1 MEIGIGILAATCLVA
16 LILLCL
22 VLSLHR
28 KNKRTLRLLEGAE
41 NSLAAE
47 NDRIDGILR
56 NIADGVI
63 AVDVA
68 GNFVHV
74 NPSAVN
80 MFRLSEADIRSGQ
93 YDEIMVRHHEKLSL
107 ESLLEGAEGE
117 EMITC
122 LGRTLALRVET
133 VVAKSGETEGVIA
146 FLRDVT
152 ETQSLEDMQVD
163 FVANVSHELKTPL
176 TTIKTYAET
185 LLSGGVSEEQKK
197 DFVEI
202 IDSEA
207 DRMTRLVKELLMI
220 TRMDHSQ
227 QKWYKKESDIS
238 ALLRMAVR
246 KMEITAKS
254 KDIAINFMFDTTD
267 KTLVEMD
274 VDRIEQVVLNVLSNA
289 IKYTDEGG
297 RIDVD
302 LLVREEKVRIIIS
315 DNGIGIPEKAQ
326 ARVFDRFF
334 RVDKARSRQIG
345 GTGLGLSISKQIVEE
360 HGGDIE
366 LESRF
371 GKGTKVSIVLP
382 MPRHRGER
390 GIL

>member
-1 MEIGIGILAATCLVA
+1 MQ
-16 LILLCL
+16 
-22 VLSLHR
+22 
-28 KNKRTLRLLEGAE
+28 
-41 NSLAAE
+41 
-47 NDRIDGILR
+47 
-56 NIADGVI
+56 
-63 AVDVA
+63 
-68 GNFVHV
+68 GNFIHA
-74 NPSAVN
+74 NPSAAS

-93 YDEIMVRHHEKLSL
+93 YDEIMVQYHEKLLL
-107 ESLLEGAEGE
+107 EALLEGPAEE
-117 EMITC
+117 TIVC
-122 LGRTLALRVET
+122 LGRTLAFRSALIT
-133 VVAKSGETEGVIA
+133 DKDGDAEGVIL

-152 ETQSLEDMQVD
+152 DTQSLEDMQVD

-176 TTIKTYAET
+176 TTIKGYAET
-185 LLSGGVSEEQKK
+185 LLSGGVDEAQQK

-207 DRMTRLVKELLMI
+207 DRMTRLVKELLML
-220 TRMDHSQ
+220 TRIDHQQ

-254 KDIAINFMFDTTD
+254 KDIAINFMFDTD
-267 KTLVEMD
+267 EKTLVEMD
-274 VDRIEQVVLNVLSNA
+274 VDRIEQVVLNILSNA

-302 LLVREEKVRIIIS
+302 LIVSYEKARIVIS

-360 HGGDIE
+360 HGGEIE

-371 GKGTKVSIVLP
+371 GKGTKVEVSLP
-382 MPRHRGER
+382 MPQYPGSP